1 MVGGVLSHNAR
12 SGSYRFREE
21 VPAMTAAISVALSLV
36 RPLRP
41 NAPEW
46 CLPPLTDAQVAAI
59 HRHLV
64 ANAN

>member
-1 MVGGVLSHNAR
+1 
-12 SGSYRFREE
+12 
-21 VPAMTAAISVALSLV
+21 MTATISVALSLV